1 MTIKRLLM
9 TAAVGGL
16 VVGCGASATP
26 PPTGS
31 PVASTSI
38 PPATSSPQA
47 AATATPTPAPT
58 KQSGTITV
66 MMSQDWVREGET
78 ALAKQFE
85 SQTGIHV
92 DYQTIPSA
100 QYFAVLNTKLSTG
113 QGPDIFGGQS
123 GKTDMKVTLNVE
135 TNAVDLSDQE
145 WVKREDPASLEQT
158 TLDGKVYGQEIWDI
172 TGGTWVVVYNKSI
185 FQSTGAVVPKTFSDL
200 TADCDKIKAAGITPI
215 FEPISDGWHHVL
227 WFPELGARFEE
238 LEPGLADKLNAN
250 QATFAGDANMTKA
263 MTQIDQLYTQ
273 GCFGSNALSDAYAD
287 KEKQMASGK
296 FAMMIAPL
304 SEGSAIN
311 AAFPNVPATTFGY
324 FANPVLDNQLRAS
337 NPAGPTKFIN
347 AKSPNIDLAKQ
358 YLAYLAQPE
367 NLQAMLDQTPSFLGL
382 NFSGVKGKWDADQQA
397 FLDAYPVKTIVYQ
410 SAVTYVNPQWM
421 DIGKDMVAMFTG
433 KETPAQVMKAIDTRR
448 TQEAKAAKDPAW
460 Q

>member
-1 MTIKRLLM
+1 MEETCEMKRALLLLV
-9 TAAVGGL
+9 ALGL
-16 VVGCGASATP
+16 AGCSGSAATP
-26 PPTGS
+26 SPT
-31 PVASTSI
+31 
-38 PPATSSPQA
+38 
-47 AATATPTPAPT
+47 ATATAASGNTTPATASPTPAPT
-58 KQSGTITV
+58 KRSGTITV

-85 SQTGIHV
+85 DETGIHV

-100 QYFAVLNTKLSTG
+100 QYFDVLNTKLAAG

-123 GKTDMKVTLNVE
+123 GKSDMTITLKVE
-135 TNAVDLSDQE
+135 SYAVDLSDQE
-145 WVKREDPASLEQT
+145 WVKREDPTSLEQT
-158 TLDGKVYGQEIWDI
+158 TLDGKVWGQEIWDI
-172 TGGTWVVVYNKSI
+172 TGGSWVMVYNKDI
-185 FQSTGAVVPKTFSDL
+185 FQSTGATVPKTFDDL
-200 TADCDKIKAAGITPI
+200 MSDCDKIKAAGITPI
-215 FEPISDGWHHVL
+215 YEPISDGWHHVL
-227 WFPELGARFEE
+227 WFPELGARFEQ

-250 QATFAGDANMTKA
+250 QATFAGDANMTTA
-263 MTQIDQLYTQ
+263 MTQIDQLYTKS
-273 GCFGSNALSDAYAD
+273 CFGSNALSATYAD

-304 SEGSAIN
+304 SEGSAIHT
-311 AAFPNVPATTFGY
+311 AFPDVAASTFGY
-324 FANPVLDNQLRAS
+324 FVNPVLDNQLRPS

-367 NLQAMLDQTPSFLGL
+367 NLQFMLDNTPSFLGL
-382 NFSGVKGKWDADQQA
+382 NFEGVKGKWDAEQQA
-397 FLDAYPVKTIVYQ
+397 LLDNYPVKTIVYQ
-410 SAVTYVNPQWM
+410 SAVNYVNPQWM

-460 Q
+460 P